1 MRQYEKAAEKLGC
14 WMRERAVGSSQL
26 ARQTGIDA
34 GTLRDLLQA
43 RKQNI
48 STRNLMVMAR
58 SFGMG
63 MQELMDEMA

>member
-1 MRQYEKAAEKLGC
+1 MRTYKNAAPVL
-14 WMRERAVGSSQL
+14 RAHLERVSMTAVEFSD
-26 ARQTGIDA
+26 ATGIDA

>member
-1 MRQYEKAAEKLGC
+1 MT
-14 WMRERAVGSSQL
+14 AVEFSD
-26 ARQTGIDA
+26 ATGIDA

-43 RKQNI
+43 RNQNI

>member
-1 MRQYEKAAEKLGC
+1 MRTYKNAAPVLRAHLERLG
-14 WMRERAVGSSQL
+14 MTTVEFSDA
-26 ARQTGIDA
+26 TGIDA

>member
-1 MRQYEKAAEKLGC
+1 MRTFEKAAPVLSE
-14 WMRERAVGSSQL
+14 WMQTRQL
-26 ARQTGIDA
+26 TAAELSRLTGIDA
-34 GTLRDLLQA
+34 GILRRIMTGRERA
-43 RKQNI
+43 I

>member
-1 MRQYEKAAEKLGC
+1 MRTYKNAAPVLQAHLERLG
-14 WMRERAVGSSQL
+14 MTAVEFSD
-26 ARQTGIDA
+26 ATGIDA

>member
-1 MRQYEKAAEKLGC
+1 MT
-14 WMRERAVGSSQL
+14 AVEFSD
-26 ARQTGIDA
+26 ATGIDA

-48 STRNLMVMAR
+48 STRNLVVMAR

>member
-1 MRQYEKAAEKLGC
+1 MRTYKNAAPVLRAHLERLG
-14 WMRERAVGSSQL
+14 MTAVEFSD
-26 ARQTGIDA
+26 ATGIDA

-48 STRNLMVMAR
+48 STRNLMVRAR

-63 MQELMDEMA
+63 MQELIDEMA

>member
-1 MRQYEKAAEKLGC
+1 MRTYKNAAPVLRAHLERLG
-14 WMRERAVGSSQL
+14 MTVVEFSDA
-26 ARQTGIDA
+26 TGIDA

-63 MQELMDEMA
+63 MQELIDEMA

>member
-1 MRQYEKAAEKLGC
+1 MRTYKNAAPVLRAHLERLG
-14 WMRERAVGSSQL
+14 MTAVEFSD
-26 ARQTGIDA
+26 ATGIDA

-48 STRNLMVMAR
+48 STRNIMVMAR
-58 SFGMG
+58 SFGVG

>member
-1 MRQYEKAAEKLGC
+1 MRTYKNAAPVLRAHLERLGKT
-14 WMRERAVGSSQL
+14 AVEFSD
-26 ARQTGIDA
+26 ATGIDA